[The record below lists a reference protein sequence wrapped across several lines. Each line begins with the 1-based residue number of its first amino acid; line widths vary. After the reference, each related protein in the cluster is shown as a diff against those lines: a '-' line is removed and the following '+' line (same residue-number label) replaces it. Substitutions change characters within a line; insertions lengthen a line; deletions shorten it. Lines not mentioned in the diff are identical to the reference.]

1 MTAANDTI
9 GRCIDNGYSI
19 YVCCDAVGC
28 SNTKPLDLGKLAG
41 KLGRD
46 HGALRADLI
55 GLGFRC
61 SKCNGREVSF
71 RYTAG
76 GTQADYFQVDEDEAF

>member
-9 GRCIDNGYSI
+9 GHCIDNGYSI
-19 YVCCDAVGC
+19 YVCCDAVSC
-28 SNTKPLDLGKLAG
+28 SNTKLLDLDKLAA

-61 SKCNGREVSF
+61 SKCGSRDISF
-71 RYTAG
+71 RASSG
-76 GTQADYFQVDEDEAF
+76 GTQSDYFQVGDDEPF